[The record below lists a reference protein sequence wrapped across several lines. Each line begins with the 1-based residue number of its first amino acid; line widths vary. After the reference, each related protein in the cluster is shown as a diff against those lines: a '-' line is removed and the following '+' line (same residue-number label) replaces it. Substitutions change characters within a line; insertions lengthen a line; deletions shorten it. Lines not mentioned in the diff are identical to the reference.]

1 MDTENNCSHDF
12 KSGKQVPIFSLFSG
26 HTEAVKRLLA
36 QLPISAQSYSSSPY
50 LDLSLFSYDDKW
62 VSVMERPKA
71 CGDHPIRYCVFY
83 FFTDTVRCTR
93 ESNVF
98 TGVCDSVHRVRGP

>member
-1 MDTENNCSHDF
+1 MANNFSHDF
-12 KSGKQVPIFSLFSG
+12 KSAKQVPTFSVFSG

-62 VSVMERPKA
+62 VSAMERPKA
-71 CGDHPIRYCVFY
+71 CGDHPIRYY
-83 FFTDTVRCTR
+83 AFFFFF
-93 ESNVF
+93 SLYKF
-98 TGVCDSVHRVRGP
+98 